1 MKRVNTSDLKTKQN
15 DIVHFQAVA
24 LASISKCNEFQVQ
37 LQGNTCNFINMFFLA
52 KGTYNNGMEW
62 NYFYYISIM
71 N

>member
-1 MKRVNTSDLKTKQN
+1 MQN

-62 NYFYYISIM
+62 N
-71 N
+71 